1 MYNGDKNM
9 EINDYFKINNRMLLY
24 RYKDLV
30 SCSGVIEYQ
39 YFPLSI
45 TLNDSC
51 SYNDNDYLRNLLLCD
66 DIRNYSKEVIV
77 DFSEME
83 CSIIMD
89 ILNNLE
95 DLYLNGDLDNVV
107 FKFKYNRY
115 LNGSSETYGTVSC
128 DYKTIKETVLIVDMI
143 IKYVEHFNLSKFERI
158 MFVYDL
164 LKERTYSEHIF
175 SVLGIDDSK
184 DKVLSEVLF
193 DEAIVCLGYTNI
205 MTAVLRGLGIDAE
218 ICNVMSKNSNDGHSV
233 VVINI
238 NDKKYNC
245 DNRKLAFDIT
255 VDNKQVDDGWENRY
269 NGFGLCSSQLGYL
282 EKVLYFDCT
291 GIKKMIDS
299 EELDESVKLNLIANT
314 RYIEHSID
322 AYKYGSMYAGD
333 RRDFMNDNYLEYE
346 KELDSELLSNLRKIL
361 SRKIDNK
368 NSEEVLEMLREF
380 LEDNPEY
387 IDLLSDSL
395 NGISGNYMDDTDYTK
410 NPMIP
415 ENNRGGRK

>member
-1 MYNGDKNM
+1 MDENTQAKFEEKIKELLAIAKKKKNVLEYQ

-30 SCSGVIEYQ
+30 SGSGVIEYQ

-51 SYNDNDYLRNLLLCD
+51 SYNDNDYLRNLLMCD
-66 DIRNYSKEVIV
+66 DVRNYSKEVIV

-107 FKFKYNRY
+107 FRFKYNRY

-128 DYKTIKETVLIVDMI
+128 DYKTIKETVLVVDMI
-143 IKYVEHFNLSKFERI
+143 IKYVKHFNLSEFERI

-164 LKERTYSEHIF
+164 LKERTYGEHIF

-184 DKVLSEVLF
+184 DKVLSSVLF
-193 DEAIVCLGYTNI
+193 DEAIVCLGYTNM

-233 VVINI
+233 VVINV

-245 DNRKLAFDIT
+245 DDRKLAFDIT
-255 VDNKQVDDGWENRY
+255 VDNKQVDDGWENKY
-269 NGFGLCSSQLGYL
+269 DGFAEPQPWRNQTKFERKGLANDRPITEIFF
-282 EKVLYFDCT
+282 EK
-291 GIKKMIDS
+291 K
-299 EELDESVKLNLIANT
+299 
-314 RYIEHSID
+314 
-322 AYKYGSMYAGD
+322 
-333 RRDFMNDNYLEYE
+333 
-346 KELDSELLSNLRKIL
+346 
-361 SRKIDNK
+361 
-368 NSEEVLEMLREF
+368 
-380 LEDNPEY
+380 
-387 IDLLSDSL
+387 
-395 NGISGNYMDDTDYTK
+395 
-410 NPMIP
+410 
-415 ENNRGGRK
+415 